1 MANET
6 FLSYARADKEQIKQL
21 FNELLARGIDLWLDA
36 DDIRGA
42 TVWMDALLT
51 AIQNCHNFIYAISE
65 HSLQSPY
72 CQMELSHALRLNK
85 RIIPVLIA
93 DVNPD
98 FCPQPIRELQ
108 WLFLNKDFAIALD
121 ELIGIIESPE
131 GASWGDRLDSKLE
144 IVSKGRPNRVLGLY
158 RKNYL
163 IGRSPETSIEDA
175 GIILVEDPRLKR
187 ISRTHLRLSFKVGRW
202 HVEDISKNGSKL
214 NGRDLRRFENRALK
228 HRDIL
233 SIPGGHKLI
242 YQEIHTSDLQIQPD
256 PTETGV

>member
-6 FLSYARADKEQIKQL
+6 FLSYARADKEEIKKL
-21 FNELLARGIDLWLDA
+21 FDALLARGIDLWLDA

-42 TVWMDALLT
+42 TIWMDALLT

-85 RIIPVLIA
+85 RIIPVLIS

-131 GASWGDRLDSKLE
+131 GASWGERLDSKIE
-144 IVSKGRPNRVLGLY
+144 IVGKGRPTRSLGLY
-158 RKNYL
+158 RKTYL
-163 IGRSPETSIEDA
+163 IGRAPETSVEDA

-187 ISRTHLRLSFKVGRW
+187 ISRTHLKLSLKVGRW

-228 HRDIL
+228 HRDII
-233 SIPGGHKLI
+233 SIPGGYRLI
-242 YQEIHTSDLQIQPD
+242 YQEIHTADLKAEPD
-256 PTETGV
+256 ASETGV